1 MVFQMPDHG
10 GCRPPGVLRGRTGVR
25 AAARVL
31 LATLF
36 VLVLLFLVSLIA
48 FDLWTGRLWYRSVG
62 FSGVYTVR
70 LRTQGMLFL
79 AFGVLMGLATA
90 LNAWLAYRLRPP
102 LSAMSFEQRHLER
115 YRTSVA
121 RHRVRSLVAVA
132 MLPGLLAGAA
142 AAAAWK
148 TWLAAANGTSFG
160 SVDPQFHQDISFYVF
175 QLPWYRF
182 LVDFGLVALAV
193 SAVTAALAHYLYG
206 GIRTQGPGRL
216 LSYPAQSHLGVL
228 LGLLVALKAVAYW
241 LDRYS
246 LAVKAGAEH
255 AADGLN
261 GVGYTEANAVLPAK
275 TVMCGIAV
283 ICAVLFLA
291 TPVRRSWALPL
302 TGLALMAFSSVLI
315 GSVCPALVQHFQVQP
330 DAQAKEAP
338 YVARNSAATAAAYGI
353 GGYTAAVAPRA
364 GALQASPSA
373 GASGAASAG
382 AGGAAGGAS
391 SADTA
396 PVRVAASDARQRV
409 QAVAPW
415 LRTGASPYQVTVGGR
430 TEWVV
435 DGYTTSDSYP
445 FAAEVGTAMGGG
457 AVDYIRDSVKAT
469 VDVSSGAVALYQWDT
484 ADPLLRTWMRAF
496 PGTVRPYA
504 TIDDRLRSELRYPSE
519 LLALQQDML
528 GSGR

>member
-1 MVFQMPDHG
+1 MPDHG
-10 GCRPPGVLRGRTGVR
+10 GCRPPGVLRGRTGAR
-25 AAARVL
+25 SAARL
-31 LATLF
+31 LLGTLF
-36 VLVLLFLVSLIA
+36 VLLLMFLLALIA

-62 FSGVYTVR
+62 FSSVYSVR
-70 LRTQGMLFL
+70 LRTQSMLFV
-79 AFGVLMGLATA
+79 AFGLLMALATA

-121 RHRVRSLVAVA
+121 RHRAWALVAVA
-132 MLPGLLAGAA
+132 MLPGLVAGAA

-148 TWLAAANGTSFG
+148 TWLAAANSTSFG
-160 SVDPQFHQDISFYVF
+160 STDPQFHRDISFYVF

-193 SAVTAALAHYLYG
+193 SALTAALVHYLYG
-206 GIRTQGPGRL
+206 GIRMQGPGRL

-228 LGLLVALKAVAYW
+228 LGLLVGLKAVAYW

-246 LAVKAGAEH
+246 LAVKAGADR
-255 AADGLN
+255 AAGGWN

-275 TVMCGIAV
+275 AVMCGIAV

-291 TPVRRSWALPL
+291 TPLRRTWALPL
-302 TGLALMAFSSVLI
+302 AALALMAFSSVLI
-315 GSVCPALVQHFQVQP
+315 GSVCPALVQQFQVKP
-330 DAQAKEAP
+330 DEQAKEAP
-338 YVARNSAATAAAYGI
+338 YAARNSAATETAYGMS
-353 GGYTAAVAPRA
+353 GYTAAATPRA
-364 GALQASPSA
+364 GALLQASPSA
-373 GASGAASAG
+373 SPSTGSSTASPGASTGT
-382 AGGAAGGAS
+382 S
-391 SADTA
+391 SETA
-396 PVRVAASDARQRV
+396 VKVPVAADDARQRV

-415 LRTGASPYQVTVGGR
+415 LRTGADPYQVTVGGR

-445 FAAEVGTAMGGG
+445 FAARVGTAMGGG

-469 VDVSSGAVALYQWDT
+469 VDVSTGAVALYQWDT
-484 ADPLLRTWMRAF
+484 LDPVLRTWMRAF
-496 PGTVRPYA
+496 PGTVRPFA
-504 TIDDRLRSELRYPSE
+504 TIVDGLRSELRYPQE
-519 LLALQQDML
+519 LFVLQQSVL